1 VLRGGSWS
9 NKLGNARCC
18 VLFAE
23 SKRQLWDWKAAIVER
38 LARLRLTIHE
48 TRAQVVPVEAGIP
61 WLGFVVFPNHRLVK
75 VRKVRQAT
83 RRLHGR
89 LADYHAGRLS
99 FAELEASILGWTH
112 HVAHAD
118 SSGLRRNMFD
128 GLAIRTADHRSAMAR
143 KG

>member
-1 VLRGGSWS
+1 MLRGASW
-9 NKLGNARCC
+9 NNNQHNARGA
-18 VLFAE
+18 LFADT
-23 SKRQLWDWKAAIVER
+23 KRQLWDWKAAIVER
-38 LARLRLTIHE
+38 LARLRLTIHG

-61 WLGFVVFPNHRLVK
+61 WLGFVVFPTHRLVK
-75 VRKVRQAT
+75 ARKVRQAT

-118 SSGLRRNMFD
+118 SWGLRRHMLD
-128 GLAIRTADHRSAMAR
+128 RLAIRPAEHRRALASR
-143 KG
+143 G